1 MSLVSNDGLSAA
13 DIAAVTGNNGGF
25 GNGFGGDSGAWWLLV
40 LFLFAF
46 NGNWGNG
53 GYGGGVGSEVQRGFD
68 QNAVMNGINGLNMSL
83 AGINQNISQMGYNM
97 SSQFANCCC
106 ENRLGIANLGADI
119 AREACADRAAVA
131 NGIRDILSANQ
142 ANTQA
147 ILDKMCQQEID
158 AKNTEIA
165 NLRTQLNM
173 QNLAA
178 SQAAQTAQLI
188 ADNTAQTQY
197 VVNRIAPYPVP
208 SYTVPNPYAYNGVN
222 AMCGCT
228 A

>member
-25 GNGFGGDSGAWWLLV
+25 GNGFGGDGAWWLLV

-131 NGIRDILSANQ
+131 NGIRDILASNQ

-188 ADNTAQTQY
+188 ADNAAQTQY